1 MPLVRGKPTKNGQA
15 PKVVSWMRV
24 FSFMFF
30 AALASSDI
38 LGDRPE
44 RRKIMVTPYFPM
56 NSSGRRMLPFLPSC
70 KYPYYYCVE

>member
-1 MPLVRGKPTKNGQA
+1 
-15 PKVVSWMRV
+15 MRV

-38 LGDRPE
+38 LRDRPE

-56 NSSGRRMLPFLPSC
+56 NSSGRRMLSFLPSC
-70 KYPYYYCVE
+70 KYNHIIIVLNE